1 MPSARS
7 LVWMAAV
14 ALGVQ
19 VLVAR
24 TGLQS
29 KVAGS

>member
-14 ALGVQ
+14 SLGVIA
-19 VLVAR
+19 LVSR
-24 TGLQS
+24 TSVGA
-29 KVAGS
+29 KVTGS